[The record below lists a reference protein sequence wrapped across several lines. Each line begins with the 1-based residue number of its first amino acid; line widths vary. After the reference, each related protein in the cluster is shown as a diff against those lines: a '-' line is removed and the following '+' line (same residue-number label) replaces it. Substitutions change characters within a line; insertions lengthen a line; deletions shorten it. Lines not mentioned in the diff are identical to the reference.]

1 MNLYLVR
8 HAEPRLGGSD
18 AERGLTE
25 KGFADIEKTAR
36 FAARAGVKAARIL
49 HSGKTR
55 ARETAEVMGRHLR
68 PAGGVQAGD
77 MVSPSDDPWVWATR
91 VADME
96 EDLMLVGH
104 LPYMECLVSLL
115 VAGETDARVVDFE
128 TGSMVFLKREGG
140 VWSIQWMVTPDAL
153 G

>member
-8 HAEPRLGGSD
+8 HAEARLGGSD

-25 KGFADIEKTAR
+25 KGLADIEKTAR
-36 FAARAGVKAARIL
+36 FAAGAGVKAVRIL

-55 ARETAEVMGRHLR
+55 AKETAEVMGRHLR
-68 PAGGVQAGD
+68 PAGGVHAAD
-77 MVSPSDDPWVWATR
+77 MLSPSDDPWVWATR

-104 LPYMECLVSLL
+104 MPYMECLVSLL
-115 VAGETDARVVDFE
+115 VAGETDARVVDFG
-128 TGSMVFLKREGG
+128 TASIVFLRREEG
-140 VWSIQWMVTPDAL
+140 VWSIGWMVTPEAL
-153 G
+153 R

>member
-8 HAEPRLGGSD
+8 HAEARLGGAD
-18 AERGLTE
+18 AQRGLSE

-36 FAARAGVKAARIL
+36 FAARAGVKVERIL
-49 HSGKTR
+49 HSGRLR
-55 ARETAEVMGRHLR
+55 AKETAEVMARHLK
-68 PAGGVQAGD
+68 PEEGVRETDGLA
-77 MVSPSDDPWVWATR
+77 PTDDPWIWAAR

-104 LPYMECLVSLL
+104 MPYMGCLVSAL
-115 VAGETDARVVDFE
+115 VAGDAGSRVVDFS
-128 TGSMVFLKREGG
+128 TGSIVFLKREEG
-140 VWSIQWMVTPDAL
+140 VWLIGWMVTPETL

>member
-8 HAEPRLGGSD
+8 HAEAKLGGTD
-18 AERGLTE
+18 AERGLSE

-36 FAARAGVKAARIL
+36 FAAKAGVKVERIL

-55 ARETAEVMGRHLR
+55 ARESAEVMARYLK
-68 PAGGVQAGD
+68 PEDGVRETD
-77 MVSPSDDPWVWATR
+77 MLSPTDDPWVWAAR

-104 LPYMECLVSLL
+104 MPYMGCFVSAL
-115 VAGETDARVVDFE
+115 VAGDAGSRVVDFG
-128 TGSMVFLKREGG
+128 TAAIVFLRREEG
-140 VWSIQWMVTPDAL
+140 VWTIGWMVTPETL